1 MNLEHIQTLS
11 SKLGR
16 KKQVLQV
23 VSREGGHWIYDLEF
37 VFFSYEEWF
46 ASNGHV
52 NCQNNTHWY
61 YENIHAVQ
69 DFPLHKLK
77 VIV

>member
-46 ASNGHV
+46 A
-52 NCQNNTHWY
+52 
-61 YENIHAVQ
+61 
-69 DFPLHKLK
+69 
-77 VIV
+77 